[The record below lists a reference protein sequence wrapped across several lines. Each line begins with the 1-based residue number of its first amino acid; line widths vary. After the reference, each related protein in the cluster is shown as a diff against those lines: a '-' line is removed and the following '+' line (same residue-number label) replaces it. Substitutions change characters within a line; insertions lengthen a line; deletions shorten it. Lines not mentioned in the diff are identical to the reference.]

1 MPMPMPMTMTMLK
14 SHYEH
19 RGPVPQDVIR
29 AVEFTSPSL
38 TAGQALVAVLAAPIN
53 PSDLLMLTGA
63 YGMLPPLPAVGG
75 SEGVGR
81 VVEVGPEVTG
91 ISVGQTVL
99 LPAGSGTWTTHLV
112 ADARRLVPVPDG
124 ADPQQLAM
132 LTVNP
137 ATASLLLTEFVTLA
151 PGDWVI
157 QNVANSAVGGYLVQ
171 LAKLRGFKTV
181 NIVRREAAVAA
192 VQADGG
198 DVVLVDGEALG
209 GDLAARVN
217 AAVGGAAIKL
227 GIDAVGGSA
236 TDRLARCLGEG
247 ATLVNYGMMS
257 GEACQVTPAS
267 FIFNDITLRGFWLAK
282 WFAVTSREAQRA
294 LYGELTKLIAI
305 GKLSARIAATYPVS
319 QIKEAVAAANAGERN
334 GKILI
339 GPVAERPGDL

>member
-1 MPMPMPMTMTMLK
+1 MTMLK
-14 SHYEH
+14 SFYEH

-29 AVEFTSPSL
+29 AVEFTPAAL

-53 PSDLLMLTGA
+53 PSDVLMLTGQ
-63 YGMLPPLPAVGG
+63 YGRLPTLPAVGG
-75 SEGVGR
+75 REGVGR
-81 VVEVGPEVTG
+81 AVEVGPDVTG

-112 ADARRLVPVPDG
+112 ADARRLVPIPDG

-171 LAKLRGFKTV
+171 LANLRGFKTV
-181 NIVRREAAVAA
+181 NVVRRESAVAS
-192 VQADGG
+192 VLADGG
-198 DVVLVDGEALG
+198 DVVLVDGD
-209 GDLAARVN
+209 DLPARVK
-217 AAVGGAAIKL
+217 AAVNGASIRL
-227 GIDAVGGSA
+227 GIDAVGGAA
-236 TDRLARCLGEG
+236 TDRLARCLSEG

-267 FIFNDITLRGFWLAK
+267 FIFNDITLRGLWLAK

-294 LYGELTKLIAI
+294 LYGELTKLIAM
-305 GKLSARIAATYPVS
+305 GKLSARIGATYPVS
-319 QIKEAVAAANAGERN
+319 QIKEAVAAANAGERD

-339 GPVAERPGDL
+339 VP

>member
-1 MPMPMPMTMTMLK
+1 MTMLK

-29 AVEFTSPSL
+29 AVEFTSPAL
-38 TAGQALVAVLAAPIN
+38 TAGQVRVTVLAAPIN
-53 PSDLLMLTGA
+53 PSDLLMLTGE
-63 YGMLPPLPAVGG
+63 YGLLPPLPAVGG

-81 VVEVGPEVTG
+81 VVEVGPEVAG
-91 ISVGQTVL
+91 GGVNISVGQTVL

-112 ADARRLVPVPDG
+112 ADARRLVPIPDG

-181 NIVRREAAVAA
+181 NIVRRESAVAL
-192 VQADGG
+192 VRADGG
-198 DVVLVDGEALG
+198 DVVLVDGD
-209 GDLAARVN
+209 DLPARVK
-217 AAVGGAAIKL
+217 AATGGAAIRL

-236 TDRLARCLGEG
+236 TDRVARCLSGG

-267 FIFNDITLRGFWLAK
+267 FIFNDLTLRGFWLAK
-282 WFAVTSREAQRA
+282 WFPKASREAQRA
-294 LYGELTKLIAI
+294 LYGELTQLIAM
-305 GKLSARIAATYPVS
+305 GKLSARIGATYPVG
-319 QIKEAVAAANAGERN
+319 QIKEAVAAAAAGERN

-339 GPVAERPGDL
+339 VP